1 MKGICARTA
10 FGIGIDIGVYASGG
24 VGGIV
29 PKVVLACRDG
39 DAVVRTM
46 VDGEVKCCCA
56 VATCCVASGICW
68 GASTRIIGVA
78 VPNEAVTG
86 DNSLNSTIAIIDC
99 QVQSIGTWAAVV
111 V

>member
-46 VDGEVKCCCA
+46 VDGEIEGYCA
-56 VATCCVASGICW
+56 VATSRVTSCV
-68 GASTRIIGVA
+68 
-78 VPNEAVTG
+78 
-86 DNSLNSTIAIIDC
+86 
-99 QVQSIGTWAAVV
+99 
-111 V
+111 